1 MAQGTEDRTSDA
13 EMVRR
18 LITRLTEAGRAPE
31 AHFFEGEGHIF
42 RAEARNQEWALL
54 LDFFERQLSL
64 SLPGP

>member
-1 MAQGTEDRTSDA
+1 
-13 EMVRR
+13 MVRR